1 MCWTLYIRE
10 FKREESKSMILADK
24 TIRELNSKNE
34 ITIEPIGEKTIQP
47 ASVDLSLGTSWSQPI
62 VRSNGRA
69 KLTELSEADNWS
81 WHDEKMLITP
91 GAFVLATTRERVRL
105 PANVAGMISGRS
117 SVGRAGLFVEN
128 AGYVDPGFDGHITLE
143 LYNASPNTIEIEA
156 GTRVAQLILIQMDG
170 AAAEPYSGKYNG
182 QTDAT
187 PSKMAEDK
195 DTIKADH
202 DPIRGTFVSPDFE
215 DHDYSKDST
224 RTVRDYCK
232 TQDDCIVKGIG
243 SIHKCRYFDDD
254 SRTCVAGLTLIE
266 KDAELLNDKECDCI
280 DVARGLKQISETTSE
295 TDEAFKDLND
305 AIAVVSDTLTAL
317 RDDLS
322 GALEMLCDWLL
333 DAGEKLVSELEE
345 FFHIKPDES
354 DRLSFRIDRVT
365 KAIDKFKAEQDAGA
379 EYPAYLL
386 NSAIPSVNRCTLDA
400 GAEYPA
406 YLCKTEG
413 ELSGPEHFFDHMEPD
428 YLSFRDPAR
437 KIRDYCKDRV
447 WCFDNKSICKYF
459 INRKCILRNYIKGGC
474 NPCDLYSWECEIID
488 KARGLKE

>member
-62 VRSNGRA
+62 VRSNGRT

-170 AAAEPYSGKYNG
+170 AAAEPYAGKYNG

-202 DPIRGTFVSPDFE
+202 DPIRGTFVTPDIQ
-215 DHDYSKDST
+215 DHDLFNERRS
-224 RTVRDYCK
+224 
-232 TQDDCIVKGIG
+232 
-243 SIHKCRYFDDD
+243 
-254 SRTCVAGLTLIE
+254 
-266 KDAELLNDKECDCI
+266 LLKDKEDLIAANKLLQEQLKPEKKKHVKTAEEIAEWCGSRACAVCNHMQIDDEGYCECDLEIYRVEPCFWSRH
-280 DVARGLKQISETTSE
+280 V
-295 TDEAFKDLND
+295 
-305 AIAVVSDTLTAL
+305 IA
-317 RDDLS
+317 
-322 GALEMLCDWLL
+322 
-333 DAGEKLVSELEE
+333 
-345 FFHIKPDES
+345 
-354 DRLSFRIDRVT
+354 
-365 KAIDKFKAEQDAGA
+365 
-379 EYPAYLL
+379 
-386 NSAIPSVNRCTLDA
+386 TLDRIMTFESQA
-400 GAEYPA
+400 DTIVED
-406 YLCKTEG
+406 TE
-413 ELSGPEHFFDHMEPD
+413 DD
-428 YLSFRDPAR
+428 Q
-437 KIRDYCKDRV
+437 
-447 WCFDNKSICKYF
+447 
-459 INRKCILRNYIKGGC
+459 
-474 NPCDLYSWECEIID
+474 
-488 KARGLKE
+488 

>member
-1 MCWTLYIRE
+1 MCWTLYIWE

-62 VRSNGRA
+62 VRSNGRT

-170 AAAEPYSGKYNG
+170 AAAEPYAGKYNG

-202 DPIRGTFVSPDFE
+202 DPIRGTFVTPDIQ
-215 DHDYSKDST
+215 DHDFSKDPT
-224 RTVRDYCK
+224 RTIRDYCK
-232 TQDDCIVKGIG
+232 TQDDCGAEK
-243 SIHKCRYFDDD
+243 SPLYRCPYFDTD
-254 SRTCVAGLTLIE
+254 SRDCIVCSIDQDVE
-266 KDAELLNDKECDCI
+266 NLNDEECDRI
-280 DVARGLKQISETTSE
+280 DEVRGLKQLSETTSE

-305 AIAVVSDTLTAL
+305 AIAGVSDTLTAL

-354 DRLSFRIDRVT
+354 DGLSFRIDRVT

-379 EYPAYLL
+379 EYPAYL
-386 NSAIPSVNRCTLDA
+386 
-400 GAEYPA
+400 
-406 YLCKTEG
+406 CKTDG
-413 ELSGPEHFFDHMEPD
+413 ELSWPEHFFDHMEPD
-428 YLSFRDPAR
+428 YLSFSDPAR

-474 NPCDLYSWECEIID
+474 NPCDLYPWECEFVD